1 MPLDPPL
8 CNNLHVLIPGNCSD
22 EAQQGWNSCCAVK
35 LLDHWIWT
43 SIQRS
48 IVLLF
53 YHALL
58 PVACN
63 NSLGKNLAICLSF
76 RQVFNYCIV
85 NVLKCKA
92 KFCSDR
98 SKVTISI
105 AVLLSKGEVPLH
117 VMLIISVPEGH
128 THWKLPGVF
137 SHSCGCGQSV
147 LRSSAASRHSLLS
160 EWSNSAVYSL

>member
-1 MPLDPPL
+1 M
-8 CNNLHVLIPGNCSD
+8 HFY
-22 EAQQGWNSCCAVK
+22 
-35 LLDHWIWT
+35 LLLVTIALAKIW
-43 SIQRS
+43 QY
-48 IVLLF
+48 V
-53 YHALL
+53 Y
-58 PVACN
+58 N
-63 NSLGKNLAICLSF
+63 F

-85 NVLKCKA
+85 NVLKRKA

-105 AVLLSKGEVPLH
+105 AVPLSKGEVPLH

-160 EWSNSAVYSL
+160 E